1 MFKLLKAAAVA
12 LPLLL
17 GVEESGQAAGQFAA
31 TSGPTTLAT
40 DPTTICSLTNTASAS
55 GLKLQ
60 PSWISFTLSGAGS
73 TQNVTVGLYLRSTLD
88 TGGTPSAATVT
99 PYSGTPTPVG
109 ALQTYTA
116 NPSARGTGGITKG
129 IRIITGGYG
138 ATGTVF
144 GMIWQ
149 FGTGRDGSPLPLPL
163 LPPGYELAIDL
174 SGVAQATT
182 AAVTCDAEWQE
193 K

>member
-1 MFKLLKAAAVA
+1 MLKTIKAAAVA
-12 LPLLL
+12 LLLLL
-17 GVEESGQAAGQFAA
+17 GTEQTGVAAGQFAA
-31 TSGPTTLAT
+31 VSGPATLAT
-40 DPTTICSLTNTASAS
+40 DPTTICSLTNTASAG
-55 GLKLQ
+55 GLKVQ

-99 PYSGTPTPVG
+99 PYNGTQTPVG
-109 ALQTYTA
+109 AFQTYTA
-116 NPSARGTGGITKG
+116 NPTTRGTGGITKG
-129 IRIITGGYG
+129 VRIITGGYG

-174 SGVAQATT
+174 ISVAQATA